1 MDYSNIL
8 HVNKEEVI
16 QEVVNKTKSE
26 LEGLTTERTCKV
38 YSDYISR
45 SLHSINILHRNIDTK
60 DYGYDYS
67 HKFCIVPNEED
78 YYLIDLTYSQF
89 NNFDFV
95 DLLLDGY
102 MIISKDEL
110 KEYMN
115 IVGKNNIDIDIDSL
129 LFSTGRSK

>member
-8 HVNKEEVI
+8 NVNKEEAI

-45 SLHSINILHRNIDTK
+45 NLHSKNILHRNIDTK

-89 NNFDFV
+89 NNYEFV
-95 DLLLDGY
+95 DLLIDGY
-102 MIISKDEL
+102 TDITKDEL
-110 KEYMN
+110 KRYMD
-115 IVGKNNIDIDIDSL
+115 IVGNSKKDINMDTL
-129 LFSTGRSK
+129 LFGKGRSK

>member
-8 HVNKEEVI
+8 NVNKEEAI

-45 SLHSINILHRNIDTK
+45 NLHSKNILHRNI
-60 DYGYDYS
+60 
-67 HKFCIVPNEED
+67 VLNEED

-102 MIISKDEL
+102 MIISKNEL

-115 IVGKNNIDIDIDSL
+115 IVGRNNIDIDIDSL